1 MPAEWEPHAATWL
14 AWPHFH
20 GDWPGRFEPIPWVYA
35 EIIRN
40 LAKHELVELIV
51 NGAAAARKAR
61 RVLEHADAFSANIR
75 FHSWPTNRVWLRDSG
90 CIYLTPAHGGA
101 DALVRPAGP
110 EAQHVVSQHQP
121 RQGHEF
127 ARANQQVKKTRA
139 LAPEVLALKFRFN
152 AWAKY
157 SNWRFDDKIGSLMAQ
172 VNPPTLAAKN
182 AARMGHD
189 VPRPVHTEEIR
200 PVSADRRVVLEGGS
214 IDVNGAGTILTTEE
228 CLLSKVQQRNP
239 HMTRVH
245 YEKVFADYLGA
256 PHTIWLGRG
265 IAGDDT
271 HGHIDDLTRFVS
283 RNTVVTMVEPNSK
296 DVNHAPLWANL
307 RRLQS
312 ARDQDGKQLTVVEL
326 PMPQPVVFEGR
337 RLPASYANFYIAN
350 GVVLAPVFNRPTD
363 RIALN
368 TLAELFPTREI
379 VPIYSGDFIWGLGAM
394 HCMTQQQ
401 PESEIFNLKSLDPTC
416 RNAK

>member
-14 AWPHFH
+14 AWPHYH
-20 GDWPGRFEPIPWVYA
+20 GDWPGKFEPISWVYA

-40 LAKHELVELIV
+40 LARHERVELIV
-51 NGAAAARKAR
+51 NNPSAARQAR
-61 RVLEHADAFSANIR
+61 RVLERADALSGNIR
-75 FHSWPTNRVWLRDSG
+75 LHQWSTNRVWLRDSG
-90 CIYLTPAHGGA
+90 CIFLGA
-101 DALVRPAGP
+101 NQQPGFARPDNRGRLSP
-110 EAQHVVSQHQP
+110 HEN
-121 RQGHEF
+121 REGHEF
-127 ARANQQVKKTRA
+127 TRAVAPKKERA
-139 LAPEVLALKFRFN
+139 LAPEGPLALKFRFN

-157 SNWRFDDKIGSLMAQ
+157 SNWRLDEKIGSLMAKATHAHE
-172 VNPPTLAAKN
+172 VRPESLG
-182 AARMGHD
+182 AR
-189 VPRPVHTEEIR
+189 I
-200 PVSADRRVVLEGGS
+200 VLEGGS

-228 CLLSKVQQRNP
+228 CLLSKEQERNP
-239 HMTRVH
+239 HMTRVQ
-245 YEKVFADYLGA
+245 YEKAFADYLGA

-265 IAGDDT
+265 IFGDDT
-271 HGHIDDLTRFVS
+271 HGHVDDLTRFV
-283 RNTVVTMVEPNSK
+283 RRDTVITMIERDSK
-296 DVNHAPLWANL
+296 DLNHAPLLANL

-350 GVVLAPVFNRPTD
+350 GVVLAPVFNRSND

-401 PESEIFNLKSLDPTC
+401 P
-416 RNAK
+416 A